1 MNQRQFLIFLIVLA
15 GCTISHPKL
24 FENVKVS
31 NDKSYGYTATNPVM
45 IKNGSQPQSIDASLY
60 YLSRLRT
67 EQGEKLQLIQRYSV
81 GNPNYK
87 KGGIPLRDGSTIGGS
102 GPLLDLYIFQP
113 ESGKDTIR
121 IYVNTYEKDE
131 VKVPTGLKFEGK

>member
-1 MNQRQFLIFLIVLA
+1 
-15 GCTISHPKL
+15 
-24 FENVKVS
+24 VS
-31 NDKSYGYTATNPVM
+31 NDKSYGYSATNPIK
-45 IKNGSQPQSIDASLY
+45 IKNCSLPQSINASLY
-60 YLSRLRT
+60 YLSKLRT

-87 KGGIPLRDGSTIGGS
+87 NRGIPIRGGGTIGGS

-113 ESGKDTIR
+113 KSGKDTVK

-131 VKVPTGLKFEGK
+131 VKVPLGLKFEEE